1 MIENILGVIVHP
13 MLDSNT
19 VMARTMSLDLKI
31 IWLISYYSPK
41 HHPIN
46 FMITK
51 VLDHQ
56 GLFWLTILL
65 ILGSRD
71 PEAGSCRNV

>member
-1 MIENILGVIVHP
+1 

-31 IWLISYYSPK
+31 IWLIPLQPETSLNK
-41 HHPIN
+41 

-56 GLFWLTILL
+56 GLFWLMILL

-71 PEAGSCRNV
+71 PEAGSCRNI